1 MVENDKQFYK
11 LEFVDTFTP
20 LSLVSLDS
28 SPSRVEPNIAF
39 PLRGEGVT
47 AGDGRGDLFIPTNS
61 NMQQKKRVG
70 FTLFSLSNIN
80 AEFNS
85 II

>member
-1 MVENDKQFYK
+1 MGVPRLYSPTSLVSRIELDK

-39 PLRGEGVT
+39 PLRGESVT
-47 AGDGRGDLFIPTNS
+47 AGDGRGDS
-61 NMQQKKRVG
+61 NHPDKFKFVTM
-70 FTLFSLSNIN
+70 
-80 AEFNS
+80 
-85 II
+85 